1 MIKYLNFDIENAEI
15 IEQNNNSQFIT
26 AKIDAFSS
34 GITRNDTICDVEALK
49 KSAPTIYE
57 KPILF
62 TIDERFNDFHTHVD
76 PDKTLISGF
85 VVPDS
90 AVFKGNGERTTL
102 SVTAKIWSRYAEKFI
117 NIFKQDNTKRKKVS
131 VEVELLDSEEQVDG
145 LLRMKDWIFAG
156 ICVLGDLVTEAS
168 QGANI
173 QLMSFAVENDEYK
186 KVYELE
192 FGSYEEKGVDFNIP
206 DAVKKNAQLGLD
218 LHKKYNKGSI
228 LSVAHA
234 KHLTSNTETNSD
246 KIRHASRYMLKRGS
260 NQIAEENLSSNQ
272 LNFLLWGGE
281 ESVSWVGELSKKLD
295 EIDNQ
300 HDSYFSEMLTFPY
313 KSLKDAN
320 PALKG
325 IDPPISLG
333 QANAIAK
340 QADAIGSDKE
350 KNGWAIA
357 ISSFKKT
364 HVVKDGHWV
373 KKEDMSVKSKEELEK
388 EQMAKEETFEEEKKE
403 TPEEEKKEEEK
414 EKKEK
419 PEEEKGEKPA
429 DEKKEEDKEK
439 NMSLNS
445 YLDAAVLLKMLE
457 DETENYKGMVEE
469 EFAKPE
475 GEQNMAKV
483 CEAMYCK
490 MCKMS
495 AANADMCGK
504 MAKMEEENK
513 AYMAENEELKKFKA
527 DEEQKEFTFAVDTT
541 LKEIEE
547 RVEMPTSDR
556 EFLLEESKKFTLET
570 IDGWKNLARAKAFEF
585 AKKDAKEDSSERFAL
600 PWGNK
605 DANVKK
611 SLWKD

>member
-1 MIKYLNFDIENAEI
+1 
-15 IEQNNNSQFIT
+15 
-26 AKIDAFSS
+26 
-34 GITRNDTICDVEALK
+34 
-49 KSAPTIYE
+49 
-57 KPILF
+57 
-62 TIDERFNDFHTHVD
+62 
-76 PDKTLISGF
+76 LI
-85 VVPDS
+85 V
-90 AVFKGNGERTTL
+90 
-102 SVTAKIWSRYAEKFI
+102 
-117 NIFKQDNTKRKKVS
+117 
-131 VEVELLDSEEQVDG
+131 
-145 LLRMKDWIFAG
+145 
-156 ICVLGDLVTEAS
+156 EAS

-173 QLMSFAVENDEYK
+173 QLISFAEENVKVK
-186 KVYELE
+186 KLYDLE
-192 FGSYEEKGVDFNIP
+192 FNKYEDKGIDFTIP
-206 DAVKKNAQLGLD
+206 LLVKENAKRGIELN
-218 LHKKYNKGSI
+218 KKFNKGSI
-228 LSVAHA
+228 LSISHA
-234 KHLTSNTETNSD
+234 KHLTNNDFTTSD
-246 KIRHASRYMLKRGS
+246 KVRHASRYMLKRGS
-260 NQIAEENLSSNQ
+260 NKIDEQNPTSNQ
-272 LNFLLWGGE
+272 INFLLWGGE
-281 ESVSWVGELSKKLD
+281 ESVNWVSELNKKLSEFD
-295 EIDNQ
+295 EQ
-300 HDSYFSEMLTFPY
+300 HISYFGEEMTFPY
-313 KSLKDAN
+313 KNLEEIN
-320 PALKG
+320 PSLKG
-325 IDPPISLG
+325 INPPISLEG
-333 QANAIAK
+333 ANEIAR
-340 QADAIGSDKE
+340 QADAIGADKG
-350 KNGWAIA
+350 GWGIA
-357 ISSFKKT
+357 IKSWKDR
-364 HVVKDGHWV
+364 HVVKNGHWV

-495 AANADMCGK
+495 AANVDMCGK

-585 AKKDAKEDSSERFAL
+585 AKKDAKEDTGERFAL